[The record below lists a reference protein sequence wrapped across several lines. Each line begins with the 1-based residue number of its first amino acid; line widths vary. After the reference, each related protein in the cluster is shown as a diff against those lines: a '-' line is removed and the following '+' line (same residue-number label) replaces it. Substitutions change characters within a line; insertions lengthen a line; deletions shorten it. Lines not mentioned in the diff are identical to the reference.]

1 MWLITAM
8 SASRIPACFAAL
20 GVLSAQ
26 WQSDTLRASLGV
38 WSSSL
43 ATKLCLVHLYSR
55 CAKHDRKI
63 CRSAFWV
70 SHHKTLHERK
80 MKCVWL
86 FKSNVTGDKTHDK
99 TCGCSSYA
107 ASKPERSRLQSLM
120 TSTWKHGSRMKH
132 ILSDYGY
139 VFTKLYR
146 MLSVNL
152 NYDLGLDK
160 MLLQQF

>member
-99 TCGCSSYA
+99 TWVLELRSFKTRTFTT
-107 ASKPERSRLQSLM
+107 SKPHDLHVKAWFTHETYFERLWICIHQTLPDA
-120 TSTWKHGSRMKH
+120 
-132 ILSDYGY
+132 LCE
-139 VFTKLYR
+139 FKLWF
-146 MLSVNL
+146 
-152 NYDLGLDK
+152 G
-160 MLLQQF
+160 FG